1 MSGISEKG
9 KTDEIEMADGLEVE
23 ELEEIAFMK
32 IEDNTKEKISLKKIQ
47 IRKNFKETAFF
58 FPQLKTD
65 KNGKVSFSFAMPEA
79 LTRWKLQLLAH
90 TTDLK
95 SSSKTLQTIT
105 QKELM
110 VVPNVPRFLR
120 EKDTI
125 TLSAKIT
132 NLTNNQLNGIAKLL
146 LTDAI
151 SGKEIDMEF
160 QNTNSTKSFIVDKD
174 GNTNV
179 SWQISIPETVQAVQY
194 KIVANSGAFSDGE
207 QNVLPILTNK
217 MLVTETLP
225 IWVRSNQ
232 TKTFTFDKLK
242 KKTSST
248 LKNHKLT
255 LEMSSN
261 PVWYAIQ
268 SLPYLME
275 YPHACSEQMFSKY
288 YANTLASFVAN
299 SNPKIQAVFDAWK
312 TSDALLSSLEK
323 NEELKSIIIQE
334 TPWVRDAASETEQK
348 KRIAMLFDLS
358 KMKNEQERTIH
369 KLQDIQMDSG
379 GFPWF
384 KGGRYE
390 SKFITQHIVTGFSHL
405 QKLGITDFNKT
416 TTNIIEKA
424 LEYLDSEFLAVY
436 TQLLKRASEIK
447 ESSKTKKK
455 GEIAY
460 KEFLSKNNL
469 NYFLIQYLYMRSF
482 YANISLDD
490 KTQAAVDYYQNQTT
504 KYWNEFNLYAKGQIA
519 LSLFRNEEK
528 AVANKIIKSLKEN
541 SITSDEL
548 GMYWKENTA
557 GFLYYQ
563 APVETQALMIE
574 TFSEIEND
582 KKTIDNLKIW
592 LLKNKQTNNWKT
604 TKATTEA
611 IYAILLNGNDWFS
624 ITEMVDIKVGNQK
637 MNTAEMPAVKL
648 EAGTG
653 YFKTSWNGDQ
663 IKPDMAEVTIN
674 KRGTG
679 VAWGGLYWQYFEDL
693 DKITSAE
700 TPLKINKKLFL
711 KVNSDAGKELKEID
725 KNTKL
730 KVGDLITV
738 RIELRSDRNM
748 EFIRM
753 KDMRASGVEPIH
765 VLSKYKW
772 QDNLGYYRKHKRCS
786 N

>member
-1 MSGISEKG
+1 
-9 KTDEIEMADGLEVE
+9 
-23 ELEEIAFMK
+23 
-32 IEDNTKEKISLKKIQ
+32 
-47 IRKNFKETAFF
+47 
-58 FPQLKTD
+58 
-65 KNGKVSFSFAMPEA
+65 
-79 LTRWKLQLLAH
+79 
-90 TTDLK
+90 
-95 SSSKTLQTIT
+95 
-105 QKELM
+105 
-110 VVPNVPRFLR
+110 
-120 EKDTI
+120 
-125 TLSAKIT
+125 
-132 NLTNNQLNGIAKLL
+132 
-146 LTDAI
+146 
-151 SGKEIDMEF
+151 
-160 QNTNSTKSFIVDKD
+160 
-174 GNTNV
+174 
-179 SWQISIPETVQAVQY
+179 
-194 KIVANSGAFSDGE
+194 
-207 QNVLPILTNK
+207 
-217 MLVTETLP
+217 
-225 IWVRSNQ
+225 
-232 TKTFTFDKLK
+232 
-242 KKTSST
+242 
-248 LKNHKLT
+248 
-255 LEMSSN
+255 MSSN

-455 GEIAY
+455 GEITY

-624 ITEMVDIKVGNQK
+624 ITEMVNIKVGNQK
-637 MNTAEMPAVKL
+637 INTAEMPAVKL

-772 QDNLGYYRKHKRCS
+772 QDNLGYYQSTKDAATNFFFDQLPKGIYVFEYDIRVNSTGDFS
-786 N
+786 NGITTIQSMYAPEFSSHSEAVRIKVFNN